1 MVKSFEDK
9 AIAQAQADKPK
20 TNTLR
25 FIGLETTDTHL
36 LTCNSDGA
44 LTWTP
49 LDDDNVTELV
59 VVTSLDKS
67 TTTGGSTI
75 AGPGTDLNILRAH
88 PVHRHLL
95 AVAGKDIDVQIYDLN
110 VLLAA
115 QAGVATKDTAGAA
128 APTPTPSKSTSTR
141 TPKPHPRQK
150 QKQGKLG
157 LIHEAKNVSEKGKG
171 TVGSTHLSIHHCVG
185 QKRLFGSTSTSLG
198 A

>member
-1 MVKSFEDK
+1 MARQNGKIDLIHPETGAVVKSFVDK

-49 LDDDNVTELV
+49 LDDDTVTELIV
-59 VVTSLDKS
+59 IASLDKA

-75 AGPGTDLNILRAH
+75 AGPGTDLNVLRAH

-110 VLLAA
+110 VLLGGK
-115 QAGVATKDTAGAA
+115 AGVAAKDTA

-157 LIHEAKNVSEKGKG
+157 LVHEAKNVSDKGGKR
-171 TVGSTHLSIHHCVG
+171 HCRVDS
-185 QKRLFGSTSTSLG
+185 LF
-198 A
+198 